1 MTYIN
6 DILIRRSDCDP
17 LGHVRTSAYLSFL
30 HESDL
35 GTLEVAQ
42 IPAGAEC
49 IWSAQQIVVEFL
61 QPLMPGDRLQVSV
74 DLHSTEGDLS
84 RRSYEFLRE
93 GDEKP
98 VARAAA
104 AWHLLEKSSLR
115 PAPFPSGLASRLNEG
130 AGYPLPLA
138 LEMPAL
144 SPPAPEPLSLRYQVS
159 WGDISVDYQQS
170 YRAWVDLM
178 IECGLRSGVRY
189 GWTAQRSQEM
199 DKIFV
204 ARKLWLALDEPARHG
219 DELSITTWL
228 ADPGRSTIT
237 RQYTAQRLRD
247 GASIACARIL
257 WVYLDL
263 SSGRPARMPAEFMEN
278 FREHIS

>member
-1 MTYIN
+1 M
-6 DILIRRSDCDP
+6 
-17 LGHVRTSAYLSFL
+17 
-30 HESDL
+30 
-35 GTLEVAQ
+35 
-42 IPAGAEC
+42 
-49 IWSAQQIVVEFL
+49 VEFL

-228 ADPGRSTIT
+228 AEPGRSTIT
-237 RQYTAQRLRD
+237 RQYTAAAPAGRGEHRLRANPV
-247 GASIACARIL
+247 GVPGPVQRQASVYARGIHGK
-257 WVYLDL
+257 L
-263 SSGRPARMPAEFMEN
+263 SRAYQLIHGLIRFIFP
-278 FREHIS
+278 

>member
-1 MTYIN
+1 M
-6 DILIRRSDCDP
+6 SSC
-17 LGHVRTSAYLSFL
+17 
-30 HESDL
+30 
-35 GTLEVAQ
+35 GTGTKSQ
-42 IPAGAEC
+42 
-49 IWSAQQIVVEFL
+49 
-61 QPLMPGDRLQVSV
+61 
-74 DLHSTEGDLS
+74 
-84 RRSYEFLRE
+84 
-93 GDEKP
+93 

-104 AWHLLEKSSLR
+104 AWRLLEKSSLR
-115 PAPFPSGLASRLNEG
+115 PATFPSGLVARLNEG
-130 AGYPLPLA
+130 GGYPLPLA

-144 SPPAPEPLSLRYQVS
+144 SPPAPEPLSLRHQVS

-178 IECGLRSGVRY
+178 IECRYFVAGVRY

-204 ARKLWLALDEPARHG
+204 ARKLWLALDEPALHG

-247 GASIACARIL
+247 GASIARVKIL

-263 SSGRPARMPAEFMEN
+263 SSGRPARMPA
-278 FREHIS
+278 RIHGKLPQAYWLAGVRP